1 MRPPLIIGNA
11 CAVPGEIVYGEF
23 EAVELP
29 SGGDDSFPII
39 LAQGKHDG
47 PVLWLTASIHGA
59 EYTGIPVIHQ
69 LITPE
74 LVNRLRGT
82 IVAVPTLN
90 PAGLRTAQ
98 RSGYYMAGQDPNR
111 LFPAPASKRRAS
123 NANMPPT
130 AIEAAYQ
137 RLFEH
142 IRSSANYLIDM
153 HNYSPGALSFT
164 FRDPVYY
171 RNGRDKIAAQQLYD
185 TTGEMLTAFGHTIIN
200 EFASSE
206 YLKLNL
212 HRSVSG
218 AALNAAHIPAFTAE
232 LGGYM
237 TVDQDIVKAAVS
249 GIRNVMRWAEMLDGS
264 AEPITSIRV
273 LSPGYAIRRTQHPF
287 APRSGIVSYFV
298 KAGDT
303 VAMGDPVARVC
314 DIYGRPLG
322 DDDGIVR
329 TEYDGIVLGVVLG
342 AVCYQSDPLLSL
354 AIRDESSLVLPYPA

>member
-1 MRPPLIIGNA
+1 MRTRGHDDAFWRGAGLPRTTRLNQDGKRADARTDRHATGIGAGERTASLAWPRPDSLPDYRVPQAVIMRPPLEIGTA
-11 CAVPGEIVYGEF
+11 CAQPGQIVFGEL

-39 LAQGKHDG
+39 LAQGTHDG

-74 LVNRLRGT
+74 LVSKLRGT

-90 PAGLRTAQ
+90 PSGLRTAQ
-98 RSGYYMAGQDPNR
+98 RSGYYMGGQDPNR
-111 LFPAPASKRRAS
+111 LFPAPPSRRRAS
-123 NANMPPT
+123 ASTMPPT

-137 RLFEH
+137 RLFDH

-153 HNYSPGALSFT
+153 HNYSIGALSFT

-171 RNGRDKIAAQQLYD
+171 RNGRDKAAAQQLYD
-185 TTGEMLTAFGHTIIN
+185 TTGEMLSAFGHTIIN

-218 AALNAAHIPAFTAE
+218 AALNAGHIPAFTAE

-237 TVDQDIVKAAVS
+237 TVDQDIVKAAVT
-249 GIRNVMRWAEMLDGS
+249 GIRNVLRWAGMLDG
-264 AEPITSIRV
+264 APEPI
-273 LSPGYAIRRTQHPF
+273 
-287 APRSGIVSYFV
+287 
-298 KAGDT
+298 
-303 VAMGDPVARVC
+303 
-314 DIYGRPLG
+314 
-322 DDDGIVR
+322 
-329 TEYDGIVLGVVLG
+329 
-342 AVCYQSDPLLSL
+342 
-354 AIRDESSLVLPYPA
+354 